1 MDHEFL
7 KEMREY
13 SWNYFIAFANA
24 RLTTFRFYLVFCTI
38 LIAGLAALLS
48 TNEKWLAISLGL
60 LLSFLSFIYWKIDI
74 RHKILIK
81 RAEQALEYL
90 EKNFPLPEGEKQ
102 PHVLQLFYSEAE
114 REKSYRR
121 FPKYF
126 SPKAYFSYST
136 SVNLV
141 FGIFGLGGIIVA
153 IVLFIHGC

>member
-1 MDHEFL
+1 MDNEFL

-13 SWNYFIAFANA
+13 AWNYFSAFAEA
-24 RLTTFRFYLVFCTI
+24 RLATFRFYLIFCTI
-38 LIAGLAALLS
+38 LIAGLAALIN

-60 LLSFLSFIYWKIDI
+60 LLSFLSFIYWKVDI
-74 RHKILIK
+74 RHKGLIK
-81 RAEQALEYL
+81 RAEQALEFL
-90 EKNFPLPEGEKQ
+90 EKQFPLPEGEKQ
-102 PHVLQLFYSEAE
+102 PHVLQLFFTEAE

-153 IVLFIHGC
+153 IVLIIRG

>member
-1 MDHEFL
+1 MDREFL

-24 RLTTFRFYLVFCTI
+24 RLSTFRFYLAFCTI

-48 TNEKWLAISLGL
+48 TNEKWLAVSLGF
-60 LLSFLSFIYWKIDI
+60 LLSFLSFIYWKVDV
-74 RHKILIK
+74 RHKALIK
-81 RAEQALEYL
+81 RAEQALEFL
-90 EKNFPLPEGEKQ
+90 EKQFPLPEEDKQ

-153 IVLFIHGC
+153 FVLIIHG

>member
-1 MDHEFL
+1 MDREFL

-24 RLTTFRFYLVFCTI
+24 RLSTFRFYLVFCTI
-38 LIAGLAALLS
+38 LIAGIAALLS
-48 TNEKWLAISLGL
+48 TKEKWLTISLCL
-60 LLSFLSFIYWKIDI
+60 LLSLLSFIYWKVDT

-81 RAEQALEYL
+81 HAEKALEFI
-90 EKNFPLPEGEKQ
+90 EKEFPLPQEEKQ

-114 REKSYRR
+114 REKSYQR

-141 FGIFGLGGIIVA
+141 FAIFGLGGIVA
-153 IVLFIHGC
+153 AMVLVIQA

>member
-1 MDHEFL
+1 MDNEFL

-13 SWNYFIAFANA
+13 AWNYFIAFAGA
-24 RLTTFRFYLVFCTI
+24 RLSTFRFYLVFCTI
-38 LIAGLAALLS
+38 LIAGLAAVLS
-48 TNEKWLAISLGL
+48 TNEKWPAVYLGL
-60 LLSFLSFIYWKIDI
+60 VLSFLSFIYWKVDV
-74 RHKILIK
+74 RHKDLIK
-81 RAEQALEYL
+81 HSEKALEYL
-90 EKNFPLPEGEKQ
+90 EKQFPLPEGERQ

-153 IVLFIHGC
+153 IVLIIRG

>member
-13 SWNYFIAFANA
+13 SWNYFIAFAEA
-24 RLTTFRFYLVFCTI
+24 RLSTFRFYLAFCTI

-48 TNEKWLAISLGL
+48 TNQRWLAISVSL
-60 LLSFLSFIYWKIDI
+60 LLSFLSFIYWKVDV
-74 RHKILIK
+74 RHKHLIK
-81 RAEQALEYL
+81 HAEQALEFL
-90 EKNFPLPEGEKQ
+90 ERHFPIPEGEKQ
-102 PHVLQLFYSEAE
+102 PQVLQLFYSETQ
-114 REKSYRR
+114 REKAYRR

-141 FGIFGLGGIIVA
+141 FGVFGLGGIIVA
-153 IVLFIHGC
+153 VILAIHR

>member
-1 MDHEFL
+1 MDREFL

-13 SWNYFIAFANA
+13 SWNYFVAFANA
-24 RLTTFRFYLVFCTI
+24 RLSTFRFYLIFCTI
-38 LIAGLAALLS
+38 LIAAIAALLS
-48 TNEKWLAISLGL
+48 TNETWLAVSLCF
-60 LLSFLSFIYWKIDI
+60 LLSFLSFIYWKVDV

-81 RAEQALEYL
+81 HAEKALEFL
-90 EKNFPLPEGEKQ
+90 EKEFPLPEGENR

-141 FGIFGLGGIIVA
+141 FEIFGLGGIIA
-153 IVLFIHGC
+153 ATVLIIHG

>member
-1 MDHEFL
+1 MDREFF

-13 SWNYFIAFANA
+13 AWNYFIAYAQA
-24 RLTTFRFYLVFCTI
+24 RLTTFRFYLIFCTI
-38 LIAGLAALLS
+38 LIAGLAAIIS

-74 RHKILIK
+74 RHKELIK
-81 RAEQALEYL
+81 QAEQALEYL

-102 PHVLQLFYSEAE
+102 PHVLQLFYSETE

-141 FGIFGLGGIIVA
+141 FGIFGLGGIILA
-153 IVLFIHGC
+153 IVLLIRL

>member
-1 MDHEFL
+1 MDREFL

-13 SWNYFIAFANA
+13 VWNYFIAYAQA

-38 LIAGLAALLS
+38 LIAGLAAIVATS
-48 TNEKWLAISLGL
+48 EKWLAISLGL

-74 RHKILIK
+74 RHKDLIK
-81 RAEQALEYL
+81 QAEQALEYL
-90 EKNFPLPEGEKQ
+90 EKNFPLPEGEKP

-141 FGIFGLGGIIVA
+141 FSIFGLGGIILA
-153 IVLFIHGC
+153 IVLIIR